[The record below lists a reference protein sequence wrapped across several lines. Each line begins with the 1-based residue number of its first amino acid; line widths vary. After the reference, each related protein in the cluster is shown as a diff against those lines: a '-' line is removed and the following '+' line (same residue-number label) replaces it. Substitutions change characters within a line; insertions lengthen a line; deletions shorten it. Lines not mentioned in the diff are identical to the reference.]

1 MVEQGS
7 KTRSGVTE
15 QEAKEFQGFFVLGF
29 VVFVGI
35 AVVAHILVWMWRPWL
50 SAESAEL
57 LDGLQPIVQSALTM
71 LS

>member
-1 MVEQGS
+1 MVEQGM
-7 KTRSGVTE
+7 KRRSGVTE

-35 AVVAHILVWMWRPWL
+35 AVVAHILIWMWRPWL
-50 SAESAEL
+50 PTESAEL
-57 LDGLQPIVQSALTM
+57 LEGVQPVVQSALTM